1 MTELCT
7 ESSHIN
13 PLLGLGLLL
22 SLPSMSFSLFFLCL
36 CHSVCFSLGFAFIY
50 FFFFAYFFFFFFS
63 PSLSVCLWPLLSY
76 LSNHSSSQTSHC
88 LALLSLQVIDTCVTG
103 CHFVLR
109 APHWHQQVAN
119 VTLAWRRVGTSER
132 RWRWNCRGGLSCVC
146 LCHRRVRR
154 DWSAGKVRE
163 TESVGIRMEQRAF
176 SRTAGIDNQAA
187 CTHNPHEHSRSP
199 RSKVCVNLCMGEH
212 PPPPFPICV

>member
-13 PLLGLGLLL
+13 PLLGRCYL
-22 SLPSMSFSLFFLCL
+22 SLPCRSAFSFFVSVTLSVSLSALLLFILFFLL
-36 CHSVCFSLGFAFIY
+36 TS
-50 FFFFAYFFFFFFS
+50 FFFFFY

-212 PPPPFPICV
+212 RPPPFPICV

>member
-36 CHSVCFSLGFAFIY
+36 CHSVCFSLGFAFIFY
-50 FFFFAYFFFFFFS
+50 FFCLLLFFFFY

-146 LCHRRVRR
+146 LCHRRVGR
-154 DWSAGKVRE
+154 DWSPGKWERLSQWVFGWNRE
-163 TESVGIRMEQRAF
+163 
-176 SRTAGIDNQAA
+176 
-187 CTHNPHEHSRSP
+187 
-199 RSKVCVNLCMGEH
+199 
-212 PPPPFPICV
+212 PFPGQRGSITRLPALTTPMSTVEAQEVKCV